1 LSNRKEFYINIILFR
16 KRLLLRTISIF
27 LINLLLLGWTVITA
41 PKENTLNYIAICT
54 IVLVAIGLFL
64 NQNFKRQISILKNNY
79 LEFNNHILQWYT
91 GSGQCTTIN
100 LKRVQKIERDKFRG
114 FDRFLLMEGNTPH
127 IILNLIDSE
136 GFQVELEKITQLKIE
151 VFEVDKKK
159 LFVKGISFFL
169 PAVIG
174 LVCVYL
180 RVLEI
185 RFFFL
190 ILTVNSIFFLVQFSE
205 KRTRGGFSES
215 TVRRSTIILF
225 MLLLYQIF
233 LFY

>member
-1 LSNRKEFYINIILFR
+1 MSNRKEFYINIVLFR
-16 KRLLLRTISIF
+16 KRLILRTISIF

-41 PKENTLNYIAICT
+41 PKENTLNYLAICT

-100 LKRVQKIERDKFRG
+100 LKRVQKIERDKYRG

-136 GFQVELEKITQLKIE
+136 GFQTEIEKITQLQIE
-151 VFEVDKKK
+151 IFEVDRKK
-159 LFVKGISFFL
+159 LFLKGVSFFL
-169 PAVIG
+169 PAGIG
-174 LVCVYL
+174 LVCVYMM
-180 RVLEI
+180 VLEI

-225 MLLLYQIF
+225 MLLIYQF
-233 LFY
+233 VMFY

>member
-1 LSNRKEFYINIILFR
+1 MSNRKEFYTNFELFK
-16 KRLLLRTISIF
+16 KRLILRTVSIF
-27 LINLLLLGWTVITA
+27 TINLTLLGWTVYTA
-41 PKENTLNYIAICT
+41 PKENALNYLAICI

-64 NQNFKRQISILKNNY
+64 HQNFKRQINILKNNY
-79 LEFNNHILQWYT
+79 LELNNHILQWYT

-114 FDRFLLMEGNTPH
+114 FDRFVLVEGEVPH
-127 IILNLIDSE
+127 TILNLRDSE
-136 GFQVELEKITQLKIE
+136 GFQVELEKITGLKVN
-151 VFEVDKKK
+151 VFEVDRKK
-159 LFVKGISFFL
+159 LFLKGSSFFL
-169 PAVIG
+169 PAVVG
-174 LVCVYL
+174 LCCVYL
-180 RVLEI
+180 KVLEVQ
-185 RFFFL
+185 FFFL

-225 MLLLYQIF
+225 MLLLYQLF